1 MLKKC
6 VFSLVYI
13 LPLNLYAAQVDE
25 LREQAIHTYKTGQTH
40 QAIFQLDQLLNKYP
54 HDQKLLA
61 DYLVVM
67 SNEKNDLVTFSQH
80 LANINPVTFPQYGQ
94 LPLIRNF
101 RDFKH
106 FKNAIDWSDKF
117 NIQKTLDG
125 QILLAVLYAE
135 AQDVVKAKAQLAK
148 INSKNLK
155 TDQLVQIAY
164 AYRLINLPVD
174 ALSAIEQAY
183 KQQPKSFAVLQEYS
197 YDLAAVGAY
206 NKAQQL
212 LLGSD
217 KNAEIESLQHW
228 LQVSEFSQRVNNAIA
243 RYKYLNREGM
253 SDSEGFAE
261 LDAVLK
267 QGEQMQPLIQPSDPN
282 YLRFHY
288 DYIYALDFRG
298 RTRTVLDQFTK
309 LNVPLEKLPAYV
321 RHAIADSYL
330 AERQPQQAELAFKS
344 LLTEKNY
351 PDMTVYTGLY
361 YSYIEQEKY
370 KQAEQFL
377 SEVDRLVPMY
387 KYSQAKGVDK
397 TSHPDRD
404 DYITLQG
411 MHLAYANHLDQAEK
425 HFQKQVDLAPANEGL
440 INNLARVERWRDK
453 PLQSKQTISR
463 LNGLTP
469 VSKDTRI
476 NQMQNAQALGD
487 IPEWRKNT
495 ESLLEYYPEDG
506 GVIKSRKE
514 LDDRNRPTIS
524 HSTTWGQS
532 KAADSS
538 DSVSGQNGLKDLEME
553 TRLNSPW
560 IKDNYRLFA
569 WHQDRYGEYRF
580 GDVHDQR
587 YGVGAE
593 WQANRKALSAILSQ
607 STDGGQAGVRLDWSQ
622 WLNDHWQ
629 YQLQYDS
636 QANIPLQAI
645 DAGED
650 GQAYRAALT
659 WQKDESRQIGASYGL
674 TDISDGNKQQEF
686 STFWRERLFDAPHHI
701 TYGTIRGFY
710 GSNSQDQTAY
720 FSPSNHYSAELNLS
734 HDWVTWR
741 EYERSFKQHFEAGV
755 GLYKQADYS
764 ARPTYSL
771 QYQHQWQ
778 LSRTWQLNYGIGW
791 QYHPYDGHDEQH
803 TYGIF
808 GFEGRF

>member
-1 MLKKC
+1 M
-6 VFSLVYI
+6 VYI

-25 LREQAIHTYKTGQTH
+25 LREQAIHTYKTGQTQ
-40 QAIFQLDQLLNKYP
+40 QAILKLDQLLNKYP

-67 SNEKNDLVTFSQH
+67 SSEKKDLLTFSQH
-80 LANINPVTFPQYGQ
+80 LANINYVTFPEYGQ
-94 LPLIRNF
+94 LPLIRNL

-106 FKNAIDWSDKF
+106 FKDAIEWSNKF
-117 NIQKTLDG
+117 NIQKTSDG

-135 AQDVVKAKAQLAK
+135 AKDPVNAKVHLSGIK
-148 INSKNLK
+148 SKNI
-155 TDQLVQIAY
+155 TADQFVQIAY
-164 AYRLINLPVD
+164 AYRLINSPVD

-183 KQQPKSFAVLQEYS
+183 QQQPKSFAVLQEYS

-206 NKAQQL
+206 KKAQQL
-212 LLGSD
+212 LLASD
-217 KNAEIESLQHW
+217 KNAQTESLQHW
-228 LQVSEFSQRVNNAIA
+228 LKVSEFSQRVNNAIT

-267 QGEQMQPLIQPSDPN
+267 QGEQIQPLIQPSDSN

-288 DYIYALDFRG
+288 DYLYALDFRG
-298 RTRTVLDQFTK
+298 RSRTVLDEFTK

-330 AERQPQQAELAFKS
+330 AERQPQQAELAFKT

-351 PDMTVYTGLY
+351 SDMTVYTGLY

-370 KQAEQFL
+370 KQAEQL
-377 SEVDRLVPMY
+377 LNDVDRLIPTY

-397 TSHPDRD
+397 SSHPDRD
-404 DYITLQG
+404 DYIALQG
-411 MHLAYANHLDQAEK
+411 MHLAYANHLGQSEK

-453 PLQSKQTISR
+453 PLQAKQTIAR

-469 VSKDTRI
+469 VAKDTRI
-476 NQMQNAQALGD
+476 NQMQNAQALGN
-487 IPEWRKNT
+487 IPEWRKST
-495 ESLLEYYPEDG
+495 ESLLQYYPEDS
-506 GVIKSRKE
+506 GVVKSRKE
-514 LDDRNRPTIS
+514 LDDRDRATIS

-532 KAADSS
+532 KAEKS
-538 DSVSGQNGLKDLEME
+538 DSVSGQNGLKDREIE
-553 TRLNSPW
+553 TRINSPW

-593 WQANRKALSAILSQ
+593 WQENRKALSAILSQ

-701 TYGTIRGFY
+701 TYGTVRGFY
-710 GSNSQDQTAY
+710 GSNSQDETAY

-803 TYGIF
+803 TYCIF

>member
-25 LREQAIHTYKTGQTH
+25 LREQAIHTYKTGQTQ
-40 QAIFQLDQLLNKYP
+40 QAILKLDQLLNKYP

-67 SNEKNDLVTFSQH
+67 SSEKKDLLTFSQH
-80 LANINPVTFPQYGQ
+80 LANINYVTFPEYGQ
-94 LPLIRNF
+94 LPLIRNL

-106 FKNAIDWSDKF
+106 FKDAIEWSNKF
-117 NIQKTLDG
+117 NIHKTSDG

-135 AQDVVKAKAQLAK
+135 AQDPVNAKVHLTSIK
-148 INSKNLK
+148 SKNL
-155 TDQLVQIAY
+155 TAEQFVQIAY
-164 AYRLINLPVD
+164 AYRLINSPVD
-174 ALSAIEQAY
+174 ALSVIEQAY
-183 KQQPKSFAVLQEYS
+183 QQQPNSFAVLQEYS
-197 YDLAAVGAY
+197 YDLAAVGSY
-206 NKAQQL
+206 KKAQQL
-212 LLGSD
+212 LLASD
-217 KNAEIESLQHW
+217 KNAQTEALQHW
-228 LQVSEFSQRVNNAIA
+228 LKVSEFSQRVNNAIT

-267 QGEQMQPLIQPSDPN
+267 QGEQIQHLIQPSDSN

-288 DYIYALDFRG
+288 DYLYALDFRG
-298 RTRTVLDQFTK
+298 RSRTVLDEFTK
-309 LNVPLEKLPAYV
+309 LNVSLEKLPAYV

-330 AERQPQQAELAFKS
+330 AERQPQQAELAFKT

-351 PDMTVYTGLY
+351 SDMTVYTGLY

-370 KQAEQFL
+370 KQAEQL
-377 SEVDRLVPMY
+377 LNDVDRLIPTY

-397 TSHPDRD
+397 SSHPDRD
-404 DYITLQG
+404 DYIALQG
-411 MHLAYANHLDQAEK
+411 MHLAYANHLDKSEK

-440 INNLARVERWRDK
+440 INNLARVERWRYK
-453 PLQSKQTISR
+453 PLQAKQTIDR

-469 VSKDTRI
+469 VAKDTRI
-476 NQMQNAQALGD
+476 NQMQNAQALGN
-487 IPEWRKNT
+487 IPEWRKST
-495 ESLLEYYPEDG
+495 ESLLQYYPEDS
-506 GVIKSRKE
+506 GVVKSRKE
-514 LDDRNRPTIS
+514 LDDRDRATIS

-532 KAADSS
+532 KAEKS
-538 DSVSGQNGLKDLEME
+538 DSVSGQNGLKDREME
-553 TRLNSPW
+553 TRINSPW

-701 TYGTIRGFY
+701 TYGTVRGFY
-710 GSNSQDQTAY
+710 GSNSQDETAY

-778 LSRTWQLNYGIGW
+778 LSRTWQLNYGVGW

>member
-25 LREQAIHTYKTGQTH
+25 LREQAIHIYKSGQTQ
-40 QAIFQLDQLLNKYP
+40 QAILQLEQLLNKYP

-67 SNEKNDLVTFSQH
+67 SSEKRDLLTFSQH
-80 LANINPVTFPQYGQ
+80 LANVNYVTFPEYGQ

-106 FKNAIDWSDKF
+106 FKDAIEWSNKF
-117 NIQKTLDG
+117 NIQKTSDG

-135 AQDVVKAKAQLAK
+135 AKDPVNAKVHLSGIK
-148 INSKNLK
+148 SKNL
-155 TDQLVQIAY
+155 TADQFVQIAY
-164 AYRLINLPVD
+164 AYRLINSPVD
-174 ALSAIEQAY
+174 ALAAIEQAY
-183 KQQPKSFAVLQEYS
+183 QQQPKSFAVLQEYT

-206 NKAQQL
+206 KKAQQL
-212 LLGSD
+212 LLASD
-217 KNAEIESLQHW
+217 KNAQTESLQHW
-228 LQVSEFSQRVNNAIA
+228 LQVSEFSQRVNNAIT

-267 QGEQMQPLIQPSDPN
+267 QGEQIQPLIQPSDPN

-288 DYIYALDFRG
+288 DYLYALDFRG
-298 RTRTVLDQFTK
+298 RSRTVLDEFTK

-330 AERQPQQAELAFKS
+330 AERQPKQAELAFKT

-351 PDMTVYTGLY
+351 SDMTVYTGLY

-370 KQAEQFL
+370 KQAEQLL
-377 SEVDRLVPMY
+377 SEVDRLIPTY

-397 TSHPDRD
+397 SSHPDRD
-404 DYITLQG
+404 DYIALQG

-453 PLQSKQTISR
+453 PLQAKQTIAR

-469 VSKDTRI
+469 VAKDTRI

-487 IPEWRKNT
+487 IPEWRKST
-495 ESLLEYYPEDG
+495 ESLLQYYPEDS

-514 LDDRNRPTIS
+514 LDDRDRATIS

-532 KAADSS
+532 KAENS
-538 DSVSGQNGLKDLEME
+538 DSVSGQNGLKDREME
-553 TRLNSPW
+553 TRINSPW

-569 WHQDRYGEYRF
+569 WHQDR
-580 GDVHDQR
+580 
-587 YGVGAE
+587 
-593 WQANRKALSAILSQ
+593 
-607 STDGGQAGVRLDWSQ
+607 
-622 WLNDHWQ
+622 
-629 YQLQYDS
+629 
-636 QANIPLQAI
+636 
-645 DAGED
+645 
-650 GQAYRAALT
+650 
-659 WQKDESRQIGASYGL
+659 
-674 TDISDGNKQQEF
+674 
-686 STFWRERLFDAPHHI
+686 
-701 TYGTIRGFY
+701 
-710 GSNSQDQTAY
+710 
-720 FSPSNHYSAELNLS
+720 
-734 HDWVTWR
+734 
-741 EYERSFKQHFEAGV
+741 
-755 GLYKQADYS
+755 
-764 ARPTYSL
+764 
-771 QYQHQWQ
+771 
-778 LSRTWQLNYGIGW
+778 
-791 QYHPYDGHDEQH
+791 
-803 TYGIF
+803 
-808 GFEGRF
+808 

>member
-106 FKNAIDWSDKF
+106 FKNAIDWSNKF

-135 AQDVVKAKAQLAK
+135 AQDVVKAKAQLAQV
-148 INSKNLK
+148 NSKNLK

-212 LLGSD
+212 LLASD

-309 LNVPLEKLPAYV
+309 LNVPLEKLPAYI

-330 AERQPQQAELAFKS
+330 AERQPQQAELVFKT

-377 SEVDRLVPMY
+377 SEVDQLVPMY

-469 VSKDTRI
+469 VAKDTRI

-532 KAADSS
+532 KADGSS
-538 DSVSGQNGLKDLEME
+538 DSVSGQNGLKDREME

-607 STDGGQAGVRLDWSQ
+607 STDGGQAGVRFDWSQ

-701 TYGTIRGFY
+701 TYGTVRGFY

-764 ARPTYSL
+764 ARPTYTL

>member
-80 LANINPVTFPQYGQ
+80 LANINLVTFPQYGQ

-106 FKNAIDWSDKF
+106 FKNAIDWSNKF

-135 AQDVVKAKAQLAK
+135 AQDVVKAKAQLVQ

-197 YDLAAVGAY
+197 YDLAAVGSY

-212 LLGSD
+212 LLASD

-298 RTRTVLDQFTK
+298 RARTVLDQFTK
-309 LNVPLEKLPAYV
+309 LNVPLEKLPAYI

-330 AERQPQQAELAFKS
+330 AERQPQQAELAFKT

-377 SEVDRLVPMY
+377 SEVDQLVPMY

-469 VSKDTRI
+469 VAKDTRI

-532 KAADSS
+532 KADSSS
-538 DSVSGQNGLKDLEME
+538 DSVSGQNGLKDREME

-607 STDGGQAGVRLDWSQ
+607 NTDGGQAGVRLDWSQ

-701 TYGTIRGFY
+701 TYGTVRGFY

>member
-1 MLKKC
+1 M
-6 VFSLVYI
+6 VYI

-25 LREQAIHTYKTGQTH
+25 LREQAIHTYKTGQTQ
-40 QAIFQLDQLLNKYP
+40 QAILKLDQLLNKYP

-67 SNEKNDLVTFSQH
+67 SSEKKDLLTFSQH
-80 LANINPVTFPQYGQ
+80 LANINYVTFPEYGQ
-94 LPLIRNF
+94 LPLIRNL

-106 FKNAIDWSDKF
+106 FKDAIEWSNKF
-117 NIQKTLDG
+117 NIHKTSDG

-135 AQDVVKAKAQLAK
+135 AQDPVNAKVHLTSIK
-148 INSKNLK
+148 NKNL
-155 TDQLVQIAY
+155 TAEQFVQIAY
-164 AYRLINLPVD
+164 AYRLINSPVD
-174 ALSAIEQAY
+174 ALSVIEQAY
-183 KQQPKSFAVLQEYS
+183 QQQPNSFAVLQEYS
-197 YDLAAVGAY
+197 YDLAAVGSY
-206 NKAQQL
+206 KKAQQL
-212 LLGSD
+212 LLASD
-217 KNAEIESLQHW
+217 KNAQTEALQHW
-228 LQVSEFSQRVNNAIA
+228 LKVSEFSQRVNNAIT

-267 QGEQMQPLIQPSDPN
+267 QGEQIQPLIQPSDSN

-288 DYIYALDFRG
+288 DYLYALDFRG
-298 RTRTVLDQFTK
+298 RSRTVLDEFTK

-330 AERQPQQAELAFKS
+330 AERQPQQAELAFKT

-351 PDMTVYTGLY
+351 SDMTVYTGLY

-370 KQAEQFL
+370 KQAEQL
-377 SEVDRLVPMY
+377 LNDVDRLIPTY
-387 KYSQAKGVDK
+387 TYSQAKGVDK
-397 TSHPDRD
+397 SSHPDRD
-404 DYITLQG
+404 DYIALQG
-411 MHLAYANHLDQAEK
+411 MHLAYANHLDKSEK
-425 HFQKQVDLAPANEGL
+425 HFQKQVDLAPANQGL

-453 PLQSKQTISR
+453 PLQAKQTIDR

-469 VSKDTRI
+469 VAKDTRI
-476 NQMQNAQALGD
+476 NQMQNAQALGN
-487 IPEWRKNT
+487 IPEWRKST
-495 ESLLEYYPEDG
+495 ESLLQYYPEDS
-506 GVIKSRKE
+506 GVVKSRKE
-514 LDDRNRPTIS
+514 LDDRDRATIS

-532 KAADSS
+532 KAEKS
-538 DSVSGQNGLKDLEME
+538 DSVSGQNGLKDREIE
-553 TRLNSPW
+553 TRINSPW

-593 WQANRKALSAILSQ
+593 WQENRKALSAILSQ

-701 TYGTIRGFY
+701 TYGTVRGFY
-710 GSNSQDQTAY
+710 GSNSQDETAY

-778 LSRTWQLNYGIGW
+778 LSRTWQLNYGVGW

>member
-25 LREQAIHTYKTGQTH
+25 LREQAIHTYKTGQTQ
-40 QAIFQLDQLLNKYP
+40 QAILKLDQLLNKYP

-67 SNEKNDLVTFSQH
+67 SSEKKDLLTFSQH
-80 LANINPVTFPQYGQ
+80 LANINYVTFPEYGQ
-94 LPLIRNF
+94 LPLIRNL

-106 FKNAIDWSDKF
+106 FKDAIEWSNKF
-117 NIQKTLDG
+117 NIHKTSDG

-135 AQDVVKAKAQLAK
+135 AQDPVNAKVHLTSIK
-148 INSKNLK
+148 NKNL
-155 TDQLVQIAY
+155 TAEQFVQIAY
-164 AYRLINLPVD
+164 AYRLINSPVD
-174 ALSAIEQAY
+174 ALSVIEQAY
-183 KQQPKSFAVLQEYS
+183 QQQPNSFAVLQEYS
-197 YDLAAVGAY
+197 YDLAAVGSY
-206 NKAQQL
+206 KKAQQL
-212 LLGSD
+212 LLASD
-217 KNAEIESLQHW
+217 KNAQTEALQHW
-228 LQVSEFSQRVNNAIA
+228 LKVSEFSQRVNNAIT

-267 QGEQMQPLIQPSDPN
+267 QGEQIQPLIQPSDSN

-288 DYIYALDFRG
+288 DYLYALDFRG
-298 RTRTVLDQFTK
+298 RSRTVLDEFTK

-330 AERQPQQAELAFKS
+330 AERQPQQAELAFKT

-351 PDMTVYTGLY
+351 SDMTVYTGLY

-370 KQAEQFL
+370 KQAEQL
-377 SEVDRLVPMY
+377 LNDVDRLIPTY

-397 TSHPDRD
+397 SSHPDRD
-404 DYITLQG
+404 DYIALQG
-411 MHLAYANHLDQAEK
+411 MHLAYANHLDKSEK
-425 HFQKQVDLAPANEGL
+425 HFQKQVDLAPANQGL

-453 PLQSKQTISR
+453 PLQAKQTIDR

-469 VSKDTRI
+469 VAKDTRI
-476 NQMQNAQALGD
+476 NQMQNAQALGN
-487 IPEWRKNT
+487 IPEWRKST
-495 ESLLEYYPEDG
+495 ESLLQYYPEDS
-506 GVIKSRKE
+506 GVVKSRKE
-514 LDDRNRPTIS
+514 LDDRDRATIS

-532 KAADSS
+532 KAEKS
-538 DSVSGQNGLKDLEME
+538 DSVSGQNGLKDREME
-553 TRLNSPW
+553 TRINSPW

-701 TYGTIRGFY
+701 TYGTVRGFY
-710 GSNSQDQTAY
+710 GSNSQDETAY

-778 LSRTWQLNYGIGW
+778 LSRTWQLNYGVGW

>member
-6 VFSLVYI
+6 VFSLVYL
-13 LPLNLYAAQVDE
+13 LPIQLYAAQVDV
-25 LREQAIHTYKTGQTH
+25 LREQAIQDYRAGQTQH
-40 QAIFQLDQLLNKYP
+40 AVYQLDQLLKQYP

-61 DYLVVM
+61 DYLIVM
-67 SNEKNDLVTFSQH
+67 SNEKKDLTKLKDLLV
-80 LANINPVTFPQYGQ
+80 NINYVNFPEYAK
-94 LPLIRNF
+94 LPLIQNF

-106 FKNAIDWSDKF
+106 FKIALEWANKL
-117 NIQKTLDG
+117 NIQKTIDG
-125 QILLAVLYAE
+125 RILLSVLCAE
-135 AQDVVKAKAQLAK
+135 SQDTLNAKTLLFK
-148 INSKNLK
+148 INIKNLNA
-155 TDQLVQIAY
+155 DQLVRIAY

-174 ALSAIEQAY
+174 ALATIEHAY
-183 KQQPKSFAVLQEYS
+183 QQQPKSSSVLQEYV
-197 YDLAAVGAY
+197 YDLIAIGAY
-206 NKAQQL
+206 KKAQQL
-212 LLGSD
+212 LQTSE
-217 KNAEIESLQHW
+217 KNQQTAQLQQT
-228 LQVSEFSQRVNNAIA
+228 LQVSEFSQQVNNAIT
-243 RYKYLNREGM
+243 RYKYLNRQGL
-253 SDSEGFAE
+253 SDTESFAE
-261 LDAVLK
+261 LDSVLEK
-267 QGEQMQPLIQPSDPN
+267 GQKLQQQIKPEDPN

-288 DYIYALDFRG
+288 DYLYALDFRG
-298 RTRTVLDQFTK
+298 RAKAVLDNFTQ
-309 LNVPLEKLPAYV
+309 LNIPLEKLPAYV

-330 AERQPQQAELAFKS
+330 AEQKPKQAELVYKT

-351 PDMTVYTGLY
+351 PDMIVYSGLY

-370 KQAEQFL
+370 KEAQQLLAK
-377 SEVDRLVPMY
+377 VDHLIPTY

-404 DYITLQG
+404 DYIALKG

-425 HFQKQVDLAPANEGL
+425 HFQKTVEQAPANESL
-440 INNLARVERWRDK
+440 INNLARVERWREK
-453 PLQSKQTISR
+453 PLEAKKTISR
-463 LNGLTP
+463 LNGIDP
-469 VSKDTRI
+469 IAKDTRI
-476 NQMQNAQALGD
+476 NEMQNAQALGD
-487 IPEWRKNT
+487 IQTWRKTTQN
-495 ESLLEYYPEDG
+495 LVQFYPEDS

-514 LDDRNRPTIS
+514 LDDRNRATIS

-532 KAADSS
+532 KANNS
-538 DSVSGQNGLKDLEME
+538 DSVSGQNGLKDREME

-569 WHQDRYGEYRF
+569 WHQDRYGEYNF
-580 GDVHDQR
+580 GDVHNQR

-629 YQLQYDS
+629 YQLQYNS
-636 QANIPLQAI
+636 QADIPLQAI
-645 DAGED
+645 DAEED
-650 GQAYRAALT
+650 GQSYRAALT

-686 STFWRERLFDAPHHI
+686 STFWRERLFAAPHHI
-701 TYGTIRGFY
+701 TYGTVRGFF

-720 FSPSNHYSAELNLS
+720 FSPSSHYSAELNLS

-755 GLYKQADYS
+755 GFYKQADYS
-764 ARPTYSL
+764 TKPTYSL

-791 QYHPYDGHDEQH
+791 QYHPYDGHAEQH
-803 TYGIF
+803 AYGIF

>member
-25 LREQAIHTYKTGQTH
+25 LREQAIHTYKTGQTQ
-40 QAIFQLDQLLNKYP
+40 QAILKLDQLLNKYP

-67 SNEKNDLVTFSQH
+67 SSEKKDLLTFSQH
-80 LANINPVTFPQYGQ
+80 LANINYVTFPEYGQ
-94 LPLIRNF
+94 LPLIRNL

-106 FKNAIDWSDKF
+106 FKDAIEWSNKF
-117 NIQKTLDG
+117 NIHKTSDG

-135 AQDVVKAKAQLAK
+135 AQDPVNAKVHLTSIK
-148 INSKNLK
+148 NKNL
-155 TDQLVQIAY
+155 TAEQFVQIAY
-164 AYRLINLPVD
+164 AYRLINSPVD
-174 ALSAIEQAY
+174 ALSVIEQAY
-183 KQQPKSFAVLQEYS
+183 QQQPNSFAVLQEYS
-197 YDLAAVGAY
+197 YDLAAVGSY
-206 NKAQQL
+206 KKAQQL
-212 LLGSD
+212 LLASD
-217 KNAEIESLQHW
+217 KNAQTEALQHW
-228 LQVSEFSQRVNNAIA
+228 LKVSEFSQRVNNAIT

-267 QGEQMQPLIQPSDPN
+267 QGEQIQPLIQPSDSN

-288 DYIYALDFRG
+288 DYLYALDFRG
-298 RTRTVLDQFTK
+298 RSRTVLDEFTK

-330 AERQPQQAELAFKS
+330 AERQPQQAELAFKT

-351 PDMTVYTGLY
+351 SDMTVYTGLY

-370 KQAEQFL
+370 KQAEQL
-377 SEVDRLVPMY
+377 LNDVDRLIPTY
-387 KYSQAKGVDK
+387 TYSQAKGVDK
-397 TSHPDRD
+397 SSHPDRD
-404 DYITLQG
+404 DYIALQG
-411 MHLAYANHLDQAEK
+411 MHLAYANHLDKSEK
-425 HFQKQVDLAPANEGL
+425 HFQKQVDLAPANQGL

-453 PLQSKQTISR
+453 PLQAKQTIDR

-469 VSKDTRI
+469 VAKDTRI
-476 NQMQNAQALGD
+476 NQMQNAQALGN
-487 IPEWRKNT
+487 IPEWRKST
-495 ESLLEYYPEDG
+495 ESLLQYYPEDS
-506 GVIKSRKE
+506 GVVKSRKE
-514 LDDRNRPTIS
+514 LDDRDRATIS

-532 KAADSS
+532 KAEKS
-538 DSVSGQNGLKDLEME
+538 DSVSGQNGLKDREIE
-553 TRLNSPW
+553 TRINSPW

-593 WQANRKALSAILSQ
+593 WQENRKALSAILSQ

-701 TYGTIRGFY
+701 TYGTVRGFY
-710 GSNSQDQTAY
+710 GSNSQDETAY

-778 LSRTWQLNYGIGW
+778 LSRTWQLNYGVGW

>member
-1 MLKKC
+1 MLRKC

-25 LREQAIHTYKTGQTH
+25 LREQAIHIYKTGQTQ
-40 QAIFQLDQLLNKYP
+40 QAILQLEQLLNKYP

-67 SNEKNDLVTFSQH
+67 ASEKKDLMTFSQH
-80 LANINPVTFPQYGQ
+80 LANINYVNFPEYGQ
-94 LPLIRNF
+94 FPLIRNF

-106 FKNAIDWSDKF
+106 FKNAIEWSNKF
-117 NIQKTLDG
+117 NIQKTPDG

-135 AQDVVKAKAQLAK
+135 AQDTVNAKLHLK
-148 INSKNLK
+148 NIKSKKL
-155 TDQLVQIAY
+155 TADQLVQVAY
-164 AYRLINLPVD
+164 AYRLINSPVD
-174 ALSAIEQAY
+174 ALSVIEQAY
-183 KQQPKSFAVLQEYS
+183 QQQPKSFAVLQEYT

-206 NKAQQL
+206 KKAQQL
-212 LLGSD
+212 LLASD
-217 KNAEIESLQHW
+217 KNVQTESLQHW
-228 LQVSEFSQRVNNAIA
+228 LKVSEFSQRVNNAIT
-243 RYKYLNREGM
+243 RYKYLNREGL
-253 SDSEGFAE
+253 SDNEGFAE
-261 LDAVLK
+261 LDEVLK
-267 QGEQMQPLIQPSDPN
+267 QGEQIQPLIQSSDPN

-288 DYIYALDFRG
+288 DYLYALDFRG
-298 RTRTVLDQFTK
+298 RSRTVLDEFAK

-330 AERQPQQAELAFKS
+330 AERQPQQAEFAFKT

-351 PDMTVYTGLY
+351 SDMTVYTGLY

-370 KQAEQFL
+370 EQAEQLL
-377 SEVDRLVPMY
+377 SDVDRLIPTY

-397 TSHPDRD
+397 SSHPDRD
-404 DYITLQG
+404 DYIALQG
-411 MHLAYANHLDQAEK
+411 MHLAYANHLDQSEK
-425 HFQKQVDLAPANEGL
+425 HFQKQVNLAPANEGL

-453 PLQSKQTISR
+453 PLQAKQTIDR

-469 VSKDTRI
+469 VAKDTRI
-476 NQMQNAQALGD
+476 NQMQNAQALGN
-487 IPEWRKNT
+487 IPEWRKST
-495 ESLLEYYPEDG
+495 ESLLQYYPEDS
-506 GVIKSRKE
+506 GVVKSRKE
-514 LDDRNRPTIS
+514 LDDRDRATIS

-532 KAADSS
+532 KAENS
-538 DSVSGQNGLKDLEME
+538 DSVSGQNGLKDREME
-553 TRLNSPW
+553 TRINSPW

-645 DAGED
+645 DSGED

-701 TYGTIRGFY
+701 TYGTVRGFY

>member
-25 LREQAIHTYKTGQTH
+25 LREQAIHTYKTGQTQ
-40 QAIFQLDQLLNKYP
+40 QAILKLDQLLNKYP

-67 SNEKNDLVTFSQH
+67 SSEKKDLLTFSQH
-80 LANINPVTFPQYGQ
+80 LANINYVTFPEYGQ
-94 LPLIRNF
+94 LPLIRNL

-106 FKNAIDWSDKF
+106 FKDAIEWSNKF
-117 NIQKTLDG
+117 NIHKTSDG

-135 AQDVVKAKAQLAK
+135 AQDPVNAKVHLTSIK
-148 INSKNLK
+148 NKNL
-155 TDQLVQIAY
+155 TAEQFVQIAY
-164 AYRLINLPVD
+164 AYRLINSPVD
-174 ALSAIEQAY
+174 ALSVIEQAY
-183 KQQPKSFAVLQEYS
+183 QQQPNSFAVLQEYS
-197 YDLAAVGAY
+197 YDLAAVGSY
-206 NKAQQL
+206 KKAQQL
-212 LLGSD
+212 LLASD
-217 KNAEIESLQHW
+217 KNAQTEALQHW
-228 LQVSEFSQRVNNAIA
+228 LKVSEFSQRVNNAIT

-267 QGEQMQPLIQPSDPN
+267 QGEQIQPLIQPSDSN

-288 DYIYALDFRG
+288 DYLYALDFRG
-298 RTRTVLDQFTK
+298 RSRTVLDEFTK

-330 AERQPQQAELAFKS
+330 AERQPQQAELAFKT

-351 PDMTVYTGLY
+351 SDMTVYTGLY

-370 KQAEQFL
+370 KQAEQL
-377 SEVDRLVPMY
+377 LNDVDRLIPTY

-397 TSHPDRD
+397 SSHPDRD
-404 DYITLQG
+404 DYIALQG
-411 MHLAYANHLDQAEK
+411 MHLAYANHLDKSEK
-425 HFQKQVDLAPANEGL
+425 HFQKQVDLAPANQGL

-453 PLQSKQTISR
+453 PLQAKQTIDR

-469 VSKDTRI
+469 VAKDTRI
-476 NQMQNAQALGD
+476 NQMQNAQALGN
-487 IPEWRKNT
+487 IPEWRKST
-495 ESLLEYYPEDG
+495 ESLLQYYPEDS
-506 GVIKSRKE
+506 GVVKSRKE
-514 LDDRNRPTIS
+514 LDDRDRATIS

-532 KAADSS
+532 KAEKS
-538 DSVSGQNGLKDLEME
+538 DSVSGQNGLKDCEIE
-553 TRLNSPW
+553 TRINSPW

-593 WQANRKALSAILSQ
+593 WQENRKALSAILSQ

-701 TYGTIRGFY
+701 TYGTVRGFY
-710 GSNSQDQTAY
+710 GSNSQDETAY

-778 LSRTWQLNYGIGW
+778 LSRTWQLNYGVGW

>member
-25 LREQAIHTYKTGQTH
+25 LREQAIHTYKTGQTQ
-40 QAIFQLDQLLNKYP
+40 QAILKLDQLLNKYP

-67 SNEKNDLVTFSQH
+67 SSEKKDLLTFSQH
-80 LANINPVTFPQYGQ
+80 LANINYVTFPEYGQ
-94 LPLIRNF
+94 LPLIRNL

-106 FKNAIDWSDKF
+106 FKDAIEWSNKF
-117 NIQKTLDG
+117 NIHKTSDG

-135 AQDVVKAKAQLAK
+135 AQDPVNAKVHLTSIK
-148 INSKNLK
+148 NKNL
-155 TDQLVQIAY
+155 TAEQFVQIAY
-164 AYRLINLPVD
+164 AYRLINSPVD
-174 ALSAIEQAY
+174 ALSVIEQAY
-183 KQQPKSFAVLQEYS
+183 QQQPNSFAVLQEYS
-197 YDLAAVGAY
+197 YDLAAVGSY
-206 NKAQQL
+206 KKAQQL
-212 LLGSD
+212 LLASD
-217 KNAEIESLQHW
+217 KNAQTEALQHW
-228 LQVSEFSQRVNNAIA
+228 LKVSEFSQRVNNAIT

-267 QGEQMQPLIQPSDPN
+267 QGEQIQPLIQPSDSN

-288 DYIYALDFRG
+288 DYLYALDFRG
-298 RTRTVLDQFTK
+298 RSRTVLDEFTK

-330 AERQPQQAELAFKS
+330 AERQPQQAEIAFKT

-351 PDMTVYTGLY
+351 SDMTVYTGLY

-370 KQAEQFL
+370 KQAEQL
-377 SEVDRLVPMY
+377 LNDVDRLIPTY

-397 TSHPDRD
+397 SSHPDRD
-404 DYITLQG
+404 DYIALQG
-411 MHLAYANHLDQAEK
+411 MHLAYTNHLDKSEK
-425 HFQKQVDLAPANEGL
+425 HFQKQVDLAPANQGL

-453 PLQSKQTISR
+453 PLQAKQTIDR

-469 VSKDTRI
+469 VAKDTRI
-476 NQMQNAQALGD
+476 NQMQNAQALGN
-487 IPEWRKNT
+487 IPEWRKST
-495 ESLLEYYPEDG
+495 ESLLQYYPEDS
-506 GVIKSRKE
+506 GVVKSRKE
-514 LDDRNRPTIS
+514 LDDRDRATIS

-532 KAADSS
+532 KAEKS
-538 DSVSGQNGLKDLEME
+538 DSVSGQNGLKDREME
-553 TRLNSPW
+553 TRINSPW

-701 TYGTIRGFY
+701 TYGTVRGFY
-710 GSNSQDQTAY
+710 GSNSQDETAY

-778 LSRTWQLNYGIGW
+778 LSRTWQLNYGVGW

>member
-1 MLKKC
+1 M
-6 VFSLVYI
+6 
-13 LPLNLYAAQVDE
+13 PLNLYAAQVDE
-25 LREQAIHTYKTGQTH
+25 LREQAIHTYKTGQTQ
-40 QAIFQLDQLLNKYP
+40 QAILKLDQLLNKYP

-67 SNEKNDLVTFSQH
+67 SSEKKDLLTFSQH
-80 LANINPVTFPQYGQ
+80 LANINYVTFPEYGQ
-94 LPLIRNF
+94 LPLIRNL

-106 FKNAIDWSDKF
+106 FKDAIEWSNKF
-117 NIQKTLDG
+117 NIHKTSDG

-135 AQDVVKAKAQLAK
+135 AQDPVNAKVHLTSIK
-148 INSKNLK
+148 NKNL
-155 TDQLVQIAY
+155 TAEQFVQIAY
-164 AYRLINLPVD
+164 AYRLINSPVD
-174 ALSAIEQAY
+174 ALSVIEQAY
-183 KQQPKSFAVLQEYS
+183 QQQPNSFAVLQEYS
-197 YDLAAVGAY
+197 YDLAAVGSY
-206 NKAQQL
+206 KKAQQL
-212 LLGSD
+212 LLASD
-217 KNAEIESLQHW
+217 KNAQTEALQHW
-228 LQVSEFSQRVNNAIA
+228 LKVSEFSQRVNNAIT

-267 QGEQMQPLIQPSDPN
+267 QGEQIQPLIQPSDSN

-288 DYIYALDFRG
+288 DYLYALDFRG
-298 RTRTVLDQFTK
+298 RSRTVLDEFTK

-330 AERQPQQAELAFKS
+330 AERQPQQAELAFKT

-351 PDMTVYTGLY
+351 SDMTVYTGLY

-370 KQAEQFL
+370 KQAEQL
-377 SEVDRLVPMY
+377 LNDVDRLIPTY

-397 TSHPDRD
+397 SSHPDRD
-404 DYITLQG
+404 DYIALQG
-411 MHLAYANHLDQAEK
+411 MHLAYANHLDKSEK
-425 HFQKQVDLAPANEGL
+425 HFQKQVDLAPANQGL

-453 PLQSKQTISR
+453 PLQAKQTIDR

-469 VSKDTRI
+469 VAKDTRI
-476 NQMQNAQALGD
+476 NQMQNAQALGN
-487 IPEWRKNT
+487 IPEWRKST
-495 ESLLEYYPEDG
+495 ESLLQYYPEDS
-506 GVIKSRKE
+506 GVVKSRKE
-514 LDDRNRPTIS
+514 LDDRDRATIS

-532 KAADSS
+532 KAEKS
-538 DSVSGQNGLKDLEME
+538 DSVSGQNGLKDREIE
-553 TRLNSPW
+553 TRINSPW

-593 WQANRKALSAILSQ
+593 WQENRKALSAILSQ

-701 TYGTIRGFY
+701 TYGTVRGFY
-710 GSNSQDQTAY
+710 GSNSQDETAY

-778 LSRTWQLNYGIGW
+778 LSRTWQLNYGVGW

>member
-6 VFSLVYI
+6 VFSLVYL
-13 LPLNLYAAQVDE
+13 LPIQLYAAPVDV
-25 LREQAIHTYKTGQTH
+25 LREQAIQDYRAGQTQH
-40 QAIFQLDQLLNKYP
+40 AVYQLDQLLKQYP

-61 DYLVVM
+61 DYLIVM
-67 SNEKNDLVTFSQH
+67 SNEKKDLTKLKDLLV
-80 LANINPVTFPQYGQ
+80 NINYVNFPEYAK
-94 LPLIRNF
+94 LPLIQNF

-106 FKNAIDWSDKF
+106 FKIAIEWANKL
-117 NIQKTLDG
+117 NIQKTIDG
-125 QILLAVLYAE
+125 CILLSVLYAE
-135 AQDVVKAKAQLAK
+135 SQDTVNAKTLLSK
-148 INSKNLK
+148 INIKNLNA
-155 TDQLVQIAY
+155 DQLVRIAY

-174 ALSAIEQAY
+174 ALATIEHAYQQQA
-183 KQQPKSFAVLQEYS
+183 KSSSILQEYV
-197 YDLAAVGAY
+197 YDLIAIGAY
-206 NKAQQL
+206 KKAQQL
-212 LLGSD
+212 LQTSE
-217 KNAEIESLQHW
+217 KNQQTVQLQQT
-228 LQVSEFSQRVNNAIA
+228 LQVSEFSQQVNNAIT
-243 RYKYLNREGM
+243 RYKYLNRQGL
-253 SDSEGFAE
+253 SDTESFTE
-261 LDAVLK
+261 LDSVLE
-267 QGEQMQPLIQPSDPN
+267 QGQKLQQQIKPEGPN

-288 DYIYALDFRG
+288 DYLYALDFRG
-298 RTRTVLDQFTK
+298 RAKAVLDNFTQ
-309 LNVPLEKLPAYV
+309 LNIPLEKLPAYV

-330 AERQPQQAELAFKS
+330 AEQKPKQAELVYKT

-351 PDMTVYTGLY
+351 PDMIVYSGLY

-370 KQAEQFL
+370 KEAQQLLAK
-377 SEVDRLVPMY
+377 VDHLIPTY

-404 DYITLQG
+404 DYIVLKG
-411 MHLAYANHLDQAEK
+411 MHLAYANHLEQAEK
-425 HFQKQVDLAPANEGL
+425 HFEKTVEQAPANESL
-440 INNLARVERWRDK
+440 INNLARVERWREK
-453 PLQSKQTISR
+453 PLEAKKTISR
-463 LNGLTP
+463 LNGIDP
-469 VSKDTRI
+469 IAKDTRI
-476 NQMQNAQALGD
+476 NEMQNAQALGD
-487 IPEWRKNT
+487 IQTWRKTTQN
-495 ESLLEYYPEDG
+495 LVQFYPEDS

-514 LDDRNRPTIS
+514 LDDRNRATIS

-532 KAADSS
+532 KANNS
-538 DSVSGQNGLKDLEME
+538 DSVSGQNGLKDREME

-569 WHQDRYGEYRF
+569 WHQDRYGEYNF
-580 GDVHDQR
+580 GDVHNQR

-629 YQLQYDS
+629 YQLQYNS
-636 QANIPLQAI
+636 QADIPLQAI

-650 GQAYRAALT
+650 GQSYRAVLT

-686 STFWRERLFDAPHHI
+686 STFWRERLFAAPHHI
-701 TYGTIRGFY
+701 TYGTVRGFF

-720 FSPSNHYSAELNLS
+720 FSPSSHYSAELNLS

-755 GLYKQADYS
+755 GFYKQADYS
-764 ARPTYSL
+764 TKPTYSL

-791 QYHPYDGHDEQH
+791 QYHPYDGHAEQH
-803 TYGIF
+803 AYGIF

>member
-106 FKNAIDWSDKF
+106 FKNAIDWSNKF

-135 AQDVVKAKAQLAK
+135 AQDVVKAKAQLAQV
-148 INSKNLK
+148 NSKNLK

-212 LLGSD
+212 LLASD

-298 RTRTVLDQFTK
+298 RARTVLDQFTK
-309 LNVPLEKLPAYV
+309 LNLPLEKLPAYI

-330 AERQPQQAELAFKS
+330 AERQPQQAELAFKT

-377 SEVDRLVPMY
+377 SEVDQLVPMY

-411 MHLAYANHLDQAEK
+411 MHLAYANHLDHAEK

-469 VSKDTRI
+469 VAKDTRI

-532 KAADSS
+532 KADSSS
-538 DSVSGQNGLKDLEME
+538 DSVSGQNGLKDREME

-701 TYGTIRGFY
+701 TYGTVRGFY

>member
-25 LREQAIHTYKTGQTH
+25 LREQAIHTYKTGQTQ
-40 QAIFQLDQLLNKYP
+40 QAILKLDQLLNKYP

-67 SNEKNDLVTFSQH
+67 SSEKKDLLTFSQH
-80 LANINPVTFPQYGQ
+80 LANINYVTFPEYGQ
-94 LPLIRNF
+94 LPLIRNL

-106 FKNAIDWSDKF
+106 FKDAIEWSNKF
-117 NIQKTLDG
+117 NIHKTSDG

-135 AQDVVKAKAQLAK
+135 AQDPVNAKVHLTSIK
-148 INSKNLK
+148 NKNL
-155 TDQLVQIAY
+155 TAEQFVQIAY
-164 AYRLINLPVD
+164 AYRLINSPVD
-174 ALSAIEQAY
+174 ALSVIEQAY
-183 KQQPKSFAVLQEYS
+183 QQQPNSFAVLQEYS
-197 YDLAAVGAY
+197 YDLAAVGSY
-206 NKAQQL
+206 KKAQQL
-212 LLGSD
+212 LLASD
-217 KNAEIESLQHW
+217 KNAQTEALQHW
-228 LQVSEFSQRVNNAIA
+228 LKVSEFSQRVNNAIT

-267 QGEQMQPLIQPSDPN
+267 QGEQIQPLIQPSDSN

-288 DYIYALDFRG
+288 DYLYALDFRG
-298 RTRTVLDQFTK
+298 RSRTVLDEFTK

-330 AERQPQQAELAFKS
+330 AERQPQQAELAFKT

-351 PDMTVYTGLY
+351 SDMTVYTGLY

-370 KQAEQFL
+370 KQAEQL
-377 SEVDRLVPMY
+377 LNDVDRLIPTY

-397 TSHPDRD
+397 SSHPDRD
-404 DYITLQG
+404 DYIALQG
-411 MHLAYANHLDQAEK
+411 MHLAYANHLDKSEK
-425 HFQKQVDLAPANEGL
+425 HFQKQVDLAPANQGL

-453 PLQSKQTISR
+453 PLQAKQTIDR

-469 VSKDTRI
+469 VAKDTRI
-476 NQMQNAQALGD
+476 NQMQNAQALGN
-487 IPEWRKNT
+487 IPEWRKST
-495 ESLLEYYPEDG
+495 ESLLQYYPEDS
-506 GVIKSRKE
+506 GVVKSRKE
-514 LDDRNRPTIS
+514 LDDRDRATIS

-532 KAADSS
+532 KAEKS
-538 DSVSGQNGLKDLEME
+538 DSVSGQNGLKDREIE
-553 TRLNSPW
+553 TRINSPW

-593 WQANRKALSAILSQ
+593 WQENRKALSAILSQ

-701 TYGTIRGFY
+701 TYGTVRGFY
-710 GSNSQDQTAY
+710 GSNSQDETAY

-778 LSRTWQLNYGIGW
+778 LSRTWQLNYGVGW

>member
-25 LREQAIHTYKTGQTH
+25 LREQAIHTYKTGQTQ
-40 QAIFQLDQLLNKYP
+40 QAILKLDQLLNKYP

-67 SNEKNDLVTFSQH
+67 SSEKKDLLTFSQH
-80 LANINPVTFPQYGQ
+80 LANINYVTFPEYGQ
-94 LPLIRNF
+94 LPLIRNL

-106 FKNAIDWSDKF
+106 FKDAIEWSNKF
-117 NIQKTLDG
+117 NIHKTSDG

-135 AQDVVKAKAQLAK
+135 AQDPVNAKVHLTSIK
-148 INSKNLK
+148 NKNL
-155 TDQLVQIAY
+155 TAEQFVQIAY
-164 AYRLINLPVD
+164 AYRLINSPVD
-174 ALSAIEQAY
+174 ALSVIEQAY
-183 KQQPKSFAVLQEYS
+183 QQQPNSFAVLQEYS
-197 YDLAAVGAY
+197 YDLAAVGSY
-206 NKAQQL
+206 KKAQQL
-212 LLGSD
+212 LLASD
-217 KNAEIESLQHW
+217 KNAQTEALQHW
-228 LQVSEFSQRVNNAIA
+228 LKVSEFSQRVNNAIT

-267 QGEQMQPLIQPSDPN
+267 QGEQIQPLIQPSDSN

-288 DYIYALDFRG
+288 DYLYALDFRG
-298 RTRTVLDQFTK
+298 RSRTVLDEFTK

-321 RHAIADSYL
+321 RHAIGDSYL
-330 AERQPQQAELAFKS
+330 AERQPQQAELAFKT

-351 PDMTVYTGLY
+351 SDMTVYTGLY

-370 KQAEQFL
+370 KQAEQL
-377 SEVDRLVPMY
+377 LNDVDRLIPTY

-397 TSHPDRD
+397 SSHPDRD
-404 DYITLQG
+404 DYIALQG
-411 MHLAYANHLDQAEK
+411 MHLAYANHLDKSEK
-425 HFQKQVDLAPANEGL
+425 HFQKQVDLAPANQGL

-453 PLQSKQTISR
+453 PLQAKQTIDR

-469 VSKDTRI
+469 VAKDTRI
-476 NQMQNAQALGD
+476 NQMQNAQALGN
-487 IPEWRKNT
+487 IPEWRKST
-495 ESLLEYYPEDG
+495 ESLLQYYPEDS
-506 GVIKSRKE
+506 GVVKSRKE
-514 LDDRNRPTIS
+514 LDDRDRATIS

-532 KAADSS
+532 KAEKS
-538 DSVSGQNGLKDLEME
+538 DSVSGQNGLKDREIE
-553 TRLNSPW
+553 TRINSPW

-593 WQANRKALSAILSQ
+593 WQENRKALSAILSQ

-701 TYGTIRGFY
+701 TYGTVRGFY
-710 GSNSQDQTAY
+710 GSNSQDETAY

-778 LSRTWQLNYGIGW
+778 LSRTWQLNYGVGW

>member
-25 LREQAIHTYKTGQTH
+25 LREQAIQTYKTGQTH

-67 SNEKNDLVTFSQH
+67 SNEKKDLVTFSQH
-80 LANINPVTFPQYGQ
+80 LSNINPVTFPEYGQ
-94 LPLIRNF
+94 LPLIRSF

-125 QILLAVLYAE
+125 QVLLAVLYAE

-206 NKAQQL
+206 NKAQEL
-212 LLGSD
+212 LLASD
-217 KNAEIESLQHW
+217 KNAQTESLQHW

-253 SDSEGFAE
+253 SDNEGFAE

-330 AERQPQQAELAFKS
+330 SERQPQQAELAFKT

-370 KQAEQFL
+370 KQAEQL
-377 SEVDRLVPMY
+377 LKEVDRLVPMY

-404 DYITLQG
+404 DYISLEG
-411 MHLAYANHLDQAEK
+411 MHLAYGNHLNQAEK

-453 PLQSKQTISR
+453 PLQAKQTISR

-469 VSKDTRI
+469 ISKDTRI

-532 KAADSS
+532 KADSSS
-538 DSVSGQNGLKDLEME
+538 DSVSGQNGLKDREME

-701 TYGTIRGFY
+701 TYGTVRGFY

>member
-25 LREQAIHTYKTGQTH
+25 LREQAIHTYKTGQTQ
-40 QAIFQLDQLLNKYP
+40 QAILKLDQLLNKYP

-67 SNEKNDLVTFSQH
+67 SSEKKDLLTFSQH
-80 LANINPVTFPQYGQ
+80 LANINYVTFPEYGQ
-94 LPLIRNF
+94 LPLIRNL

-106 FKNAIDWSDKF
+106 FKDAIEWSNKF
-117 NIQKTLDG
+117 NIHKTSDG

-135 AQDVVKAKAQLAK
+135 AQDPVNAKVHLTSIK
-148 INSKNLK
+148 NKNL
-155 TDQLVQIAY
+155 TAEQFVQIAY
-164 AYRLINLPVD
+164 AYRLINSPVD
-174 ALSAIEQAY
+174 ALSVIEQAY
-183 KQQPKSFAVLQEYS
+183 QQQPNSFAVLQEYS
-197 YDLAAVGAY
+197 YDLAAVGSY
-206 NKAQQL
+206 KKAQQL
-212 LLGSD
+212 LLASD
-217 KNAEIESLQHW
+217 KNAQTEALQHW
-228 LQVSEFSQRVNNAIA
+228 LKVSEFSQRVNNAIT

-267 QGEQMQPLIQPSDPN
+267 QGEQIQPLIQPSDSN

-288 DYIYALDFRG
+288 DYLYALDFRG
-298 RTRTVLDQFTK
+298 RSRTVLDEFTK

-330 AERQPQQAELAFKS
+330 AERQPQQAELAFKT

-351 PDMTVYTGLY
+351 SDMTVYTVLY

-370 KQAEQFL
+370 KQAEQL
-377 SEVDRLVPMY
+377 LNDVDRLIPTY

-397 TSHPDRD
+397 SSHPDRD
-404 DYITLQG
+404 DYIALQG
-411 MHLAYANHLDQAEK
+411 MHLAYANHLDKSEK
-425 HFQKQVDLAPANEGL
+425 HFQKQVDLAPANQGL

-453 PLQSKQTISR
+453 PLQAKQTIDR

-469 VSKDTRI
+469 VAKDTRI
-476 NQMQNAQALGD
+476 NQMQNAQALGN
-487 IPEWRKNT
+487 IPEWRKST
-495 ESLLEYYPEDG
+495 ESLLQYYPEDS
-506 GVIKSRKE
+506 GVVKSRKE
-514 LDDRNRPTIS
+514 LDDRDRATIS

-532 KAADSS
+532 KAEKS
-538 DSVSGQNGLKDLEME
+538 DSVSGQNGLKDREIE
-553 TRLNSPW
+553 TRINSPW

-593 WQANRKALSAILSQ
+593 WQENRKALSAILSQ

-701 TYGTIRGFY
+701 TYGTVRGFY
-710 GSNSQDQTAY
+710 GSNSQDETAY

-778 LSRTWQLNYGIGW
+778 LSRTWQLNYGVGW

-803 TYGIF
+803 SYGIF

>member
-40 QAIFQLDQLLNKYP
+40 QAIFQLDQLLKTYP

-80 LANINPVTFPQYGQ
+80 LANINPVNFPQYGQ

-106 FKNAIDWSDKF
+106 FKNAIDWLNKF

-212 LLGSD
+212 LLASD

-309 LNVPLEKLPAYV
+309 LNIPLEKLPAYI

-330 AERQPQQAELAFKS
+330 AERQPQQAELAFKT

-469 VSKDTRI
+469 VAKDTRI

-532 KAADSS
+532 KADSSS
-538 DSVSGQNGLKDLEME
+538 DSVSGQNGLKDREME
-553 TRLNSPW
+553 TRVNSPW

-607 STDGGQAGVRLDWSQ
+607 STDGEQAGVRLDWSQ

-701 TYGTIRGFY
+701 TYGTVRGFY
-710 GSNSQDQTAY
+710 GSNSQDQTTY

>member
-25 LREQAIHTYKTGQTH
+25 LREQAIHTYKTGQTQ
-40 QAIFQLDQLLNKYP
+40 QAILKLDQLLNKYP

-67 SNEKNDLVTFSQH
+67 SSEKKDLLTFSQH
-80 LANINPVTFPQYGQ
+80 LANINYVTFPEYGQ
-94 LPLIRNF
+94 LPLIRNL

-106 FKNAIDWSDKF
+106 FKDAIEWSNKF
-117 NIQKTLDG
+117 NIHKTSDG

-135 AQDVVKAKAQLAK
+135 AQDPVNAKVHLTSIK
-148 INSKNLK
+148 NKNL
-155 TDQLVQIAY
+155 TAEQFVQIAY
-164 AYRLINLPVD
+164 AYRLINSPVD
-174 ALSAIEQAY
+174 ALSVIEQAY
-183 KQQPKSFAVLQEYS
+183 QQQPNSFAVLQEYS
-197 YDLAAVGAY
+197 YDLAAVGSY
-206 NKAQQL
+206 KKAQQL
-212 LLGSD
+212 LLASD
-217 KNAEIESLQHW
+217 KNAQTEALQHW
-228 LQVSEFSQRVNNAIA
+228 LKVSEFSQRVNNAIT

-267 QGEQMQPLIQPSDPN
+267 QGEQIQPLIQPSDSN

-288 DYIYALDFRG
+288 DYLYALDFRG
-298 RTRTVLDQFTK
+298 RSRTVLDEFTK

-330 AERQPQQAELAFKS
+330 AERQPQQAELAFKT

-351 PDMTVYTGLY
+351 SDMTVYTGLY

-370 KQAEQFL
+370 KQAEQL
-377 SEVDRLVPMY
+377 LNDVDRLIPTY

-397 TSHPDRD
+397 SSHPDRD
-404 DYITLQG
+404 DYIALQG
-411 MHLAYANHLDQAEK
+411 MHLAYANHLDKSEK
-425 HFQKQVDLAPANEGL
+425 HFQKQVDLAPANQGL

-453 PLQSKQTISR
+453 PLQAKQTIDR

-469 VSKDTRI
+469 VAKDTRI
-476 NQMQNAQALGD
+476 NQMQNAQALGN
-487 IPEWRKNT
+487 IPEWRKST
-495 ESLLEYYPEDG
+495 ESLLQYYPEDS
-506 GVIKSRKE
+506 GVVKSRKE
-514 LDDRNRPTIS
+514 LDDRDRATIS

-532 KAADSS
+532 KAEKS
-538 DSVSGQNGLKDLEME
+538 DSVSGQNGLKDREIE
-553 TRLNSPW
+553 TRINSPW

-593 WQANRKALSAILSQ
+593 WQENRKALSAILSQ

-650 GQAYRAALT
+650 RQAYRAALT

-701 TYGTIRGFY
+701 TYGTVRGFY
-710 GSNSQDQTAY
+710 GSNSQDETAY

-778 LSRTWQLNYGIGW
+778 LSRTWQLNYGVGW

>member
-1 MLKKC
+1 M
-6 VFSLVYI
+6 
-13 LPLNLYAAQVDE
+13 PLNLYAAQVDE
-25 LREQAIHTYKTGQTH
+25 LREQAIHTYKTGQTQ
-40 QAIFQLDQLLNKYP
+40 QAILKLDQLLNKYP

-67 SNEKNDLVTFSQH
+67 SSEKKDLLTFSQH
-80 LANINPVTFPQYGQ
+80 LANINYVTFPEYGQ
-94 LPLIRNF
+94 LPLIRNL

-106 FKNAIDWSDKF
+106 FKDAIEWSNKF
-117 NIQKTLDG
+117 NIHKTSDG

-135 AQDVVKAKAQLAK
+135 AQDPVNAKVHLTSIK
-148 INSKNLK
+148 NKNL
-155 TDQLVQIAY
+155 TAEQFVQIAY
-164 AYRLINLPVD
+164 AYRLINSPVD
-174 ALSAIEQAY
+174 ALSVIEQAY
-183 KQQPKSFAVLQEYS
+183 QQQPNSFAVLQEYS
-197 YDLAAVGAY
+197 YDLAAVGSY
-206 NKAQQL
+206 KKAQQL
-212 LLGSD
+212 LLASD
-217 KNAEIESLQHW
+217 KNAQTEALQHW
-228 LQVSEFSQRVNNAIA
+228 LKVSEFSQRVNNAIT

-267 QGEQMQPLIQPSDPN
+267 QGEQIQPLIQPSDSN

-288 DYIYALDFRG
+288 DYLYALDFRG
-298 RTRTVLDQFTK
+298 RSRTVLDEFTK

-330 AERQPQQAELAFKS
+330 AERQPQQAELAFKT

-351 PDMTVYTGLY
+351 SDMTVYTGLY

-370 KQAEQFL
+370 KQAEQL
-377 SEVDRLVPMY
+377 LNDVDRLIPTY

-397 TSHPDRD
+397 SSHPDRD
-404 DYITLQG
+404 DYIALQG
-411 MHLAYANHLDQAEK
+411 MHLAYANHLDKSEK
-425 HFQKQVDLAPANEGL
+425 HFQKQVDLAPANQGL

-453 PLQSKQTISR
+453 PLQAKQTIDR

-469 VSKDTRI
+469 VVKDTRI
-476 NQMQNAQALGD
+476 NQMQNAQALGN
-487 IPEWRKNT
+487 IPEWRKST
-495 ESLLEYYPEDG
+495 ESLLQYYPEDS
-506 GVIKSRKE
+506 GVVKSRKE
-514 LDDRNRPTIS
+514 LDDRDRATIS

-532 KAADSS
+532 KAEKS
-538 DSVSGQNGLKDLEME
+538 DSVSGQNGLKDREIE
-553 TRLNSPW
+553 TRINSPW

-593 WQANRKALSAILSQ
+593 WQENRKALSAILSQ

-701 TYGTIRGFY
+701 TYGTVRGFY
-710 GSNSQDQTAY
+710 GSNSQDETAY

-778 LSRTWQLNYGIGW
+778 LSRTWQLNYGVGW

>member
-6 VFSLVYI
+6 VFSLVYL
-13 LPLNLYAAQVDE
+13 LPIQLYAAQVDV
-25 LREQAIHTYKTGQTH
+25 LREQAIQDYRAGQTQH
-40 QAIFQLDQLLNKYP
+40 AVYQLDQLLKQYP

-61 DYLVVM
+61 DYLIVM
-67 SNEKNDLVTFSQH
+67 SNEKKDLTKLKDLLV
-80 LANINPVTFPQYGQ
+80 NINYVNFPEYAK
-94 LPLIRNF
+94 LPLIQNF

-106 FKNAIDWSDKF
+106 FKIAIEWANKL
-117 NIQKTLDG
+117 NIQKTIDG
-125 QILLAVLYAE
+125 CILLSVLYAE
-135 AQDVVKAKAQLAK
+135 SQDTVNAKTLLSK
-148 INSKNLK
+148 INIKNLNA
-155 TDQLVQIAY
+155 DQLVRIAY

-174 ALSAIEQAY
+174 ALATIEDAY
-183 KQQPKSFAVLQEYS
+183 QQQPKSSAVLQEYV
-197 YDLAAVGAY
+197 YDLIAIGAY
-206 NKAQQL
+206 KKAQQL
-212 LLGSD
+212 LQTSE
-217 KNAEIESLQHW
+217 KNQQTVQLQQT
-228 LQVSEFSQRVNNAIA
+228 LQVSEFSQQVNNAIT
-243 RYKYLNREGM
+243 RYKYLNRQGL
-253 SDSEGFAE
+253 SDTESFTE
-261 LDAVLK
+261 LDSVLE
-267 QGEQMQPLIQPSDPN
+267 QGQKLQQQIKPEGPN

-288 DYIYALDFRG
+288 DYLYALDFRG
-298 RTRTVLDQFTK
+298 RAKAVLDNFTQ
-309 LNVPLEKLPAYV
+309 LNIPLEKLPAYV

-330 AERQPQQAELAFKS
+330 AEQKPKQAELAYKT

-351 PDMTVYTGLY
+351 PDMIVYSGLY

-370 KQAEQFL
+370 KEAEQL
-377 SEVDRLVPMY
+377 LAKVDHLIPTY

-404 DYITLQG
+404 DYIALKG

-425 HFQKQVDLAPANEGL
+425 HFQKTVEQAPANESL
-440 INNLARVERWRDK
+440 INNLARVERWREK
-453 PLQSKQTISR
+453 PLEAKKTISR
-463 LNGLTP
+463 LNGIDP
-469 VSKDTRI
+469 IAKDTRI
-476 NQMQNAQALGD
+476 NEMQNAQALGD
-487 IPEWRKNT
+487 IQTWRKTTQN
-495 ESLLEYYPEDG
+495 LVQFYPEDS

-514 LDDRNRPTIS
+514 LDDRNRATIS

-532 KAADSS
+532 KANNS
-538 DSVSGQNGLKDLEME
+538 DSVSGQNGLKDREME

-569 WHQDRYGEYRF
+569 WHQDRYGEYNF
-580 GDVHDQR
+580 GDVHNQR

-593 WQANRKALSAILSQ
+593 WQANRKALSTILSQ

-629 YQLQYDS
+629 YQLQYNS
-636 QANIPLQAI
+636 QADIPLQAI

-650 GQAYRAALT
+650 GQSYRAALT

-686 STFWRERLFDAPHHI
+686 STFWRERLFAAPHHI
-701 TYGTIRGFY
+701 TYGTVRGFF

-720 FSPSNHYSAELNLS
+720 FSPSSHYSAELNLS

-755 GLYKQADYS
+755 GFYKQADYS
-764 ARPTYSL
+764 TKPTYSL

-791 QYHPYDGHDEQH
+791 QYHPYDGHAEQH
-803 TYGIF
+803 AYGIF

>member
-40 QAIFQLDQLLNKYP
+40 QAIFQLDQLLKTYP

-67 SNEKNDLVTFSQH
+67 SNEKKDLVTFSQH
-80 LANINPVTFPQYGQ
+80 LANINPVIFPEYGQ

-106 FKNAIDWSDKF
+106 FKNAIDWSNKF

-135 AQDVVKAKAQLAK
+135 AQDVVNAKAQLAK
-148 INSKNLK
+148 INTKNLK
-155 TDQLVQIAY
+155 TGQLVQIAY

-212 LLGSD
+212 LLASD
-217 KNAEIESLQHW
+217 KNAQTESLQHW

-330 AERQPQQAELAFKS
+330 AERQPQQAELAFKT

-370 KQAEQFL
+370 KEAEQL
-377 SEVDRLVPMY
+377 LKEVDRLVPMY

-404 DYITLQG
+404 DYISLEG
-411 MHLAYANHLDQAEK
+411 MHLAYANHLNQAEK

-453 PLQSKQTISR
+453 PLQAKQTISR

-469 VSKDTRI
+469 ISKDTRI

-532 KAADSS
+532 KADSSS
-538 DSVSGQNGLKDLEME
+538 DSVSGQNGLKDREME

-622 WLNDHWQ
+622 WLSDHWQ

-701 TYGTIRGFY
+701 TYGTVRGFY

>member
-25 LREQAIHTYKTGQTH
+25 LREQAIHTYKTGQTQ
-40 QAIFQLDQLLNKYP
+40 QALLKLDQLLNKYP

-67 SNEKNDLVTFSQH
+67 SSEKKDLLTFSQH
-80 LANINPVTFPQYGQ
+80 LANINYVTFPEYGQ
-94 LPLIRNF
+94 LPLIRNL

-106 FKNAIDWSDKF
+106 FKDAIEWSNKF
-117 NIQKTLDG
+117 NIHKTSDG

-135 AQDVVKAKAQLAK
+135 AQDPVNAKVHLTSIK
-148 INSKNLK
+148 NKNL
-155 TDQLVQIAY
+155 TAEQFVQIAY
-164 AYRLINLPVD
+164 AYRLINSPVD
-174 ALSAIEQAY
+174 ALSVIEQAY
-183 KQQPKSFAVLQEYS
+183 QQQPNSFAVLQEYS
-197 YDLAAVGAY
+197 YDLAAVGSY
-206 NKAQQL
+206 KKAQQL
-212 LLGSD
+212 LLASD
-217 KNAEIESLQHW
+217 KNAQTEALQHW
-228 LQVSEFSQRVNNAIA
+228 LKVSEFSQRVNNAIT

-267 QGEQMQPLIQPSDPN
+267 QGEQIQPLIQPSDSN

-288 DYIYALDFRG
+288 DYLYALDFRG
-298 RTRTVLDQFTK
+298 RSRTVLDEFTK

-330 AERQPQQAELAFKS
+330 AERQPQQAELAFKT

-351 PDMTVYTGLY
+351 SDMTVYTGLY

-370 KQAEQFL
+370 KQAEQL
-377 SEVDRLVPMY
+377 LNDVDRLIPTY

-397 TSHPDRD
+397 SSHPDRD
-404 DYITLQG
+404 DYIALQG
-411 MHLAYANHLDQAEK
+411 MHLAYANHLDKSEK
-425 HFQKQVDLAPANEGL
+425 HFQKQVDLAPANQGL

-453 PLQSKQTISR
+453 PLQAKQTIDR

-469 VSKDTRI
+469 VAKDTRI
-476 NQMQNAQALGD
+476 NQMQNAQALGN
-487 IPEWRKNT
+487 IPEWRKST
-495 ESLLEYYPEDG
+495 ESLLQYYPEDS
-506 GVIKSRKE
+506 GVVKSRKE
-514 LDDRNRPTIS
+514 LDDRDRATIS

-532 KAADSS
+532 KAEKS
-538 DSVSGQNGLKDLEME
+538 DSVSGQNGLKDREIE
-553 TRLNSPW
+553 TRINSPW

-593 WQANRKALSAILSQ
+593 WQENRKALSAILSQ

-701 TYGTIRGFY
+701 TYGTVRGFY
-710 GSNSQDQTAY
+710 GSNSQDETAY

-778 LSRTWQLNYGIGW
+778 LSRTWQLNYGVGW

>member
-25 LREQAIHTYKTGQTH
+25 LREQAIHTYKTGQTQ
-40 QAIFQLDQLLNKYP
+40 QAILKLDQLLNKYP

-67 SNEKNDLVTFSQH
+67 SSEKKDLLTFSQH
-80 LANINPVTFPQYGQ
+80 LANINYVTFPEYGQ
-94 LPLIRNF
+94 LPLIRNL

-106 FKNAIDWSDKF
+106 FKDAIEWSNKF
-117 NIQKTLDG
+117 NIHKTSDG

-135 AQDVVKAKAQLAK
+135 AQDPVNAKVHLTSIK
-148 INSKNLK
+148 NKNL
-155 TDQLVQIAY
+155 TAEQFVQIAY
-164 AYRLINLPVD
+164 AYRLINSPVD
-174 ALSAIEQAY
+174 ALSVIEQAY
-183 KQQPKSFAVLQEYS
+183 QQQPNSFAVLQEYS
-197 YDLAAVGAY
+197 YDLAAVGSY
-206 NKAQQL
+206 KKAQQL
-212 LLGSD
+212 LLASD
-217 KNAEIESLQHW
+217 KNAQTEALQHW
-228 LQVSEFSQRVNNAIA
+228 LKVSEFSQRVNNAIT

-267 QGEQMQPLIQPSDPN
+267 QGEQIQPLIQPSDSN

-288 DYIYALDFRG
+288 DYLYALDFRG
-298 RTRTVLDQFTK
+298 RSRTVLDEFTK

-330 AERQPQQAELAFKS
+330 AERQPQQAELAFKT

-351 PDMTVYTGLY
+351 SDMTVYTGLY

-370 KQAEQFL
+370 KQAEQL
-377 SEVDRLVPMY
+377 LNDVDRLIPTY

-397 TSHPDRD
+397 SSHPDRD
-404 DYITLQG
+404 DYIALQG
-411 MHLAYANHLDQAEK
+411 MHLAYANHLDKSEK
-425 HFQKQVDLAPANEGL
+425 HFQKQVDLAPANQGL

-453 PLQSKQTISR
+453 PLQAKQTIDR

-469 VSKDTRI
+469 VVKDTRI
-476 NQMQNAQALGD
+476 NQMQNAQALGN
-487 IPEWRKNT
+487 IPEWRKST
-495 ESLLEYYPEDG
+495 ESLLQYYPEDS
-506 GVIKSRKE
+506 GVVKSRKE
-514 LDDRNRPTIS
+514 LDDRDRATIS

-532 KAADSS
+532 KAEKS
-538 DSVSGQNGLKDLEME
+538 DSVSGQNGLKDREIE
-553 TRLNSPW
+553 TRINSPW

-593 WQANRKALSAILSQ
+593 WQENRKALSAILSQ

-701 TYGTIRGFY
+701 TYGTVRGFY
-710 GSNSQDQTAY
+710 GSNSQDETAY

-778 LSRTWQLNYGIGW
+778 LSRTWQLNYGVGW

>member
-25 LREQAIHTYKTGQTH
+25 LREQAIHTYKTGQTQ
-40 QAIFQLDQLLNKYP
+40 QAILKLDQLLNKYP

-67 SNEKNDLVTFSQH
+67 SSEKKDLLTFSQH
-80 LANINPVTFPQYGQ
+80 LANINYVTFPEYGQ
-94 LPLIRNF
+94 LPLIRNL

-106 FKNAIDWSDKF
+106 FKDAIEWSNKF
-117 NIQKTLDG
+117 NIHKTSDG

-135 AQDVVKAKAQLAK
+135 AQDPVNAKVHLTSIK
-148 INSKNLK
+148 NKNL
-155 TDQLVQIAY
+155 TAEQFVQIAY
-164 AYRLINLPVD
+164 AYRLINSPVD
-174 ALSAIEQAY
+174 ALSVIEQAY
-183 KQQPKSFAVLQEYS
+183 QQQPNSFAVLQEYS
-197 YDLAAVGAY
+197 YDLAAVGSY
-206 NKAQQL
+206 KKAQQL
-212 LLGSD
+212 LLASD
-217 KNAEIESLQHW
+217 KNAQTEALQHW
-228 LQVSEFSQRVNNAIA
+228 LKVSEFSQRVNNAIT

-267 QGEQMQPLIQPSDPN
+267 QGEQIQPLIQPSDSN

-288 DYIYALDFRG
+288 DYLYALDFRG
-298 RTRTVLDQFTK
+298 RSRTVLDEFTK
-309 LNVPLEKLPAYV
+309 LNVPLAKLPAYV

-330 AERQPQQAELAFKS
+330 AERQPQQAELAFKT

-351 PDMTVYTGLY
+351 SDMTVYTGLY

-370 KQAEQFL
+370 KQAEQL
-377 SEVDRLVPMY
+377 LNDVDRLIPTY

-397 TSHPDRD
+397 SSHPDRD
-404 DYITLQG
+404 DYIALQG
-411 MHLAYANHLDQAEK
+411 MHLAYANHLDKSEK
-425 HFQKQVDLAPANEGL
+425 HFQKQVDLAPANQGL

-453 PLQSKQTISR
+453 PLQAKQTIDR

-469 VSKDTRI
+469 VAKDTRI
-476 NQMQNAQALGD
+476 NQMQNAQALGN
-487 IPEWRKNT
+487 IPEWRKST
-495 ESLLEYYPEDG
+495 ESLLQYYPEDS
-506 GVIKSRKE
+506 GVVKSRKE
-514 LDDRNRPTIS
+514 LDDRDRATIS

-532 KAADSS
+532 KAEKS
-538 DSVSGQNGLKDLEME
+538 DSVSGQNGLKDREIE
-553 TRLNSPW
+553 TRINSPW

-593 WQANRKALSAILSQ
+593 WQENRKALSAILSQ

-701 TYGTIRGFY
+701 TYGTVRGFY
-710 GSNSQDQTAY
+710 GSNSQDETAY

-778 LSRTWQLNYGIGW
+778 LSRTWQLNYGVGW

>member
-1 MLKKC
+1 M
-6 VFSLVYI
+6 VYI

-25 LREQAIHTYKTGQTH
+25 LREQAIHTYKTGQTQ
-40 QAIFQLDQLLNKYP
+40 QAILKLDQLLNKYP

-67 SNEKNDLVTFSQH
+67 SSEKKDLLTFSQH
-80 LANINPVTFPQYGQ
+80 LANINYVTFPEYGQ
-94 LPLIRNF
+94 LPLIRNL

-106 FKNAIDWSDKF
+106 FKDAIEWSNKF
-117 NIQKTLDG
+117 NIHKTSDG

-135 AQDVVKAKAQLAK
+135 AQDPVNAKVHLTSIK
-148 INSKNLK
+148 NKNL
-155 TDQLVQIAY
+155 TAEQFVQIAY
-164 AYRLINLPVD
+164 AYRLINSPVD
-174 ALSAIEQAY
+174 ALSVIEQAY
-183 KQQPKSFAVLQEYS
+183 QQQPNSFAVLQEYS
-197 YDLAAVGAY
+197 YDLAAVGSY
-206 NKAQQL
+206 KKAQQL
-212 LLGSD
+212 LLASD
-217 KNAEIESLQHW
+217 KNAQTEALQHW
-228 LQVSEFSQRVNNAIA
+228 LKVSEFSQRVNNAIT

-267 QGEQMQPLIQPSDPN
+267 QGEQIQPLIQPSDSN

-288 DYIYALDFRG
+288 DYLYALDFRG
-298 RTRTVLDQFTK
+298 RSRTVLDEFTK

-330 AERQPQQAELAFKS
+330 AERQPQQAELAFKT

-351 PDMTVYTGLY
+351 SDMTVYTGLY

-370 KQAEQFL
+370 KQAEQL
-377 SEVDRLVPMY
+377 LNDVDRLIPTY

-397 TSHPDRD
+397 SSHPDRD
-404 DYITLQG
+404 DYIALQG
-411 MHLAYANHLDQAEK
+411 MHLAYANHLDKSEK
-425 HFQKQVDLAPANEGL
+425 HFQKQVDLAPANQGL

-453 PLQSKQTISR
+453 PLQAKQTIDR

-469 VSKDTRI
+469 VAKDTRI
-476 NQMQNAQALGD
+476 NQMQNAQALGN
-487 IPEWRKNT
+487 IPEWRKST
-495 ESLLEYYPEDG
+495 ESLLQYYPEDS
-506 GVIKSRKE
+506 GVVKSRKE
-514 LDDRNRPTIS
+514 LDDRDRATIS

-532 KAADSS
+532 KAEKS
-538 DSVSGQNGLKDLEME
+538 DSVSGQNGLKDREIE
-553 TRLNSPW
+553 TRINSPW

-593 WQANRKALSAILSQ
+593 WQENRKALSAILSQ

-701 TYGTIRGFY
+701 TYGTVRGFY
-710 GSNSQDQTAY
+710 GSNSQDETAY

>member
-25 LREQAIHTYKTGQTH
+25 LREQAIHTYKTGQTQ
-40 QAIFQLDQLLNKYP
+40 QAILQLEQLLNKYP

-67 SNEKNDLVTFSQH
+67 SSEKRDLLTFSSQY
-80 LANINPVTFPQYGQ
+80 LANVNYVTFPEYGQ

-106 FKNAIDWSDKF
+106 FKNAIEWSNKF
-117 NIQKTLDG
+117 NIQKTSDG

-135 AQDVVKAKAQLAK
+135 AKDPVNAKVHLSGIK
-148 INSKNLK
+148 SKNL
-155 TDQLVQIAY
+155 TADQFVQIAY
-164 AYRLINLPVD
+164 AYRLINSPVD

-183 KQQPKSFAVLQEYS
+183 QQQPKSFAVLLEYS

-206 NKAQQL
+206 KKAQQL
-212 LLGSD
+212 LTASD
-217 KNAEIESLQHW
+217 KNAQTESLQHW
-228 LQVSEFSQRVNNAIA
+228 LQVSEFSQRVNNAIT

-267 QGEQMQPLIQPSDPN
+267 QGEQIQPLIQPSDPN

-288 DYIYALDFRG
+288 DYLYALDFRG
-298 RTRTVLDQFTK
+298 RSRTVLDEFTK
-309 LNVPLEKLPAYV
+309 LNVPFEKLPAYV

-330 AERQPQQAELAFKS
+330 AERQPQQAELAFKT

-351 PDMTVYTGLY
+351 SDMTVYTGLY

-370 KQAEQFL
+370 KQAEQLL
-377 SEVDRLVPMY
+377 SEVDRLIPTY

-397 TSHPDRD
+397 SSHPDRD
-404 DYITLQG
+404 DYIALQG
-411 MHLAYANHLDQAEK
+411 MHLAYANHLDKSEK

-453 PLQSKQTISR
+453 PLQAKQTIAR

-469 VSKDTRI
+469 VAKDTRI
-476 NQMQNAQALGD
+476 NQMQNAQALGH
-487 IPEWRKNT
+487 IPEWRKST
-495 ESLLEYYPEDG
+495 ESLLQYYPEDS
-506 GVIKSRKE
+506 GVVKSRKE
-514 LDDRNRPTIS
+514 LDDRDRATIS

-532 KAADSS
+532 KAENS
-538 DSVSGQNGLKDLEME
+538 DSVSGQNGLKDREME
-553 TRLNSPW
+553 TRVNSPW

-593 WQANRKALSAILSQ
+593 WQANRKALSAI
-607 STDGGQAGVRLDWSQ
+607 
-622 WLNDHWQ
+622 
-629 YQLQYDS
+629 
-636 QANIPLQAI
+636 
-645 DAGED
+645 
-650 GQAYRAALT
+650 
-659 WQKDESRQIGASYGL
+659 
-674 TDISDGNKQQEF
+674 
-686 STFWRERLFDAPHHI
+686 
-701 TYGTIRGFY
+701 
-710 GSNSQDQTAY
+710 
-720 FSPSNHYSAELNLS
+720 
-734 HDWVTWR
+734 
-741 EYERSFKQHFEAGV
+741 
-755 GLYKQADYS
+755 
-764 ARPTYSL
+764 
-771 QYQHQWQ
+771 
-778 LSRTWQLNYGIGW
+778 
-791 QYHPYDGHDEQH
+791 
-803 TYGIF
+803 
-808 GFEGRF
+808 